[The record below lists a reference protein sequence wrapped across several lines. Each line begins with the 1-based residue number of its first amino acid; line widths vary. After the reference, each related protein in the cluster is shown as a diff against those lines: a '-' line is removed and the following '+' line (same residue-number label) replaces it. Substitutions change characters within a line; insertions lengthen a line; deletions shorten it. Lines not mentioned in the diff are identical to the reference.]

1 MESRLT
7 APGREDLLAQIFHHS
22 SEGIL
27 LARLDGRIADAN
39 DAFLF
44 LVGRDR
50 DDVVGRTVADLGLFA
65 ELGDERARELLQE
78 RGTIDGLDAHVR
90 TPSGESRVL
99 RLWAEAITDG
109 GEPIVVVR
117 ASDVEGR
124 MAAGAR
130 YYELREAEVR
140 YRALVEQIPAITYT
154 EIEDETSPTG
164 FRDVYVSPQSER
176 MLGYTAFE
184 FQADPGLWFKATH
197 PEDRDR
203 VLEEDRRSGATRS
216 RFSSEYRM
224 IAKDGRV
231 VWFRDEAAMVEDPL
245 SGVSFWQGVMLDITE
260 QKLAE
265 ANRAEVEAKYRTLV
279 EQIPSIVY
287 LAEYGEQGD
296 WLYISPQI
304 ERVLGYAPE
313 EWLVHPH
320 PMASFTHPDDL
331 PAVREEEDRS
341 LAMGES
347 FRAEYRMRTKDGRWK
362 WILDEATTVRDAEGR
377 PLVLQGVMYD
387 LTERKA
393 VEEELAAAVDKL
405 RALDR
410 LKDTLLQALSH
421 DLQNPLTAIL
431 GAASTL
437 ARLDHELTEEE
448 RRNLLQALEA
458 RTRAAKTL
466 LTDLLDLDRLDA
478 GIVEP
483 RREPVDLS
491 ELVRR
496 LADCPELEGR
506 PVVIEAADHVTL
518 EVDRAKVERIVE
530 NLLVNADRHTPETS
544 RIWIRVSE
552 QDGGAV
558 IAVEDDGPGVP
569 DVLKETIFEAYRRG
583 PEAAEL
589 PGSGIGLSLVA
600 KFAEMHGGR
609 AWVEDRPGGGAS
621 FRVFLPGSPATA
633 TATATASGS

>member
-1 MESRLT
+1 MT
-7 APGREDLLAQIFHHS
+7 APGRVDLLAQIFHHS
-22 SEGIL
+22 SHGIL
-27 LARLDGRIADAN
+27 LARLDGRIAEAN

-50 DDVVGRTVADLGLFA
+50 DDVVGQTVADLGLFA

-90 TPSGESRVL
+90 TSSGESRIL

-117 ASDVEGR
+117 ASDEEGR
-124 MAAGAR
+124 LAAGAR

-154 EIEDETSPTG
+154 EMEDRASPTG
-164 FRDVYVSPQSER
+164 FRDVYISPQSER
-176 MLGYTAFE
+176 ILGYTSFE
-184 FQADPGLWFKATH
+184 FQADPGLWIRTLH
-197 PEDRDR
+197 PDDRDR
-203 VLEEDRRSGATRS
+203 VVNEDRQAGEGGST
-216 RFSSEYRM
+216 FSSEYRM
-224 IAKDGRV
+224 IARDGRV
-231 VWFRDEAAMVEDPL
+231 VWFRDEAALVEDPL
-245 SGVSFWQGVMLDITE
+245 SGVSFWQGVMLDVTE
-260 QKLAE
+260 QKLTE
-265 ANRAEVEAKYRTLV
+265 ANRAELEAKYRTLV

-304 ERVLGYAPE
+304 ERVLGYSPE

-320 PMASFTHPDDL
+320 PMASFAHPDDL

-341 LAMGES
+341 LAMSES
-347 FRAEYRMRTKDGRWK
+347 FRAEYRMRTRDGRWK
-362 WILDEATTVRDAEGR
+362 WILDEATAVRDAEGR
-377 PLVLQGVMYD
+377 PMVLQGIMHD

-405 RALDR
+405 RDLDR

-431 GAASTL
+431 GTASTL

-448 RRNLLQALEA
+448 RTNLLRALEA

-483 RREPVDLS
+483 RREMVDLS

-496 LADCPELEGR
+496 IADCPDLDGR
-506 PVVIEAADHVTL
+506 PVMIEAADHVTL
-518 EVDRAKVERIVE
+518 GVDRAKVERIVE

-569 DVLKETIFEAYRRG
+569 DVLKESIFEAFRRG
-583 PEAAEL
+583 PDAAEL

-633 TATATASGS
+633 TATTSES

>member
-22 SEGIL
+22 SQGIL
-27 LARLDGRIADAN
+27 LARLDGRIAEAN

-50 DDVVGRTVADLGLFA
+50 DDVVGQTVTDLGLFA
-65 ELGDERARELLQE
+65 ELGDERARELLHE

-90 TPSGESRVL
+90 TPSGETRVL

-109 GEPIVVVR
+109 GDPIVAVR
-117 ASDVEGR
+117 ASDVDGR
-124 MAAGAR
+124 VAAGAR

-154 EIEDETSPTG
+154 EVEDETSPTG

-176 MLGYTAFE
+176 ILGYTAFE
-184 FQADPGLWFKATH
+184 FQADPELWFKATH

-203 VLEEDRRSGATRS
+203 VVNEDRRSGETRS

-231 VWFRDEAAMVEDPL
+231 VWFRDEAAVVEDPL
-245 SGVSFWQGVMLDITE
+245 SGVGFWQGVMLDVTE
-260 QKLAE
+260 KKLAE
-265 ANRAEVEAKYRTLV
+265 EHHAELEAKYRTLV
-279 EQIPSIVY
+279 EQIPSVVY

-296 WLYISPQI
+296 WLYVSPQI
-304 ERVLGYAPE
+304 ERVLGYTPE

-320 PMASFTHPDDL
+320 PMGSFTHPDDL
-331 PAVREEEDRS
+331 AAVREEEDRS
-341 LAMGES
+341 LTTGEP
-347 FRAEYRMRTKDGRWK
+347 FRAEYRMRCRDGRWK
-362 WILDEATTVRDAEGR
+362 WMLDEATAVRDEDGR
-377 PLVLQGVMYD
+377 PMVLQGVMHD

-431 GAASTL
+431 GTASTL
-437 ARLDHELTEEE
+437 ARLDHELTDDE
-448 RRNLLQALEA
+448 RKNLLGALEA

-483 RREPVDLS
+483 RREMVDLS

-496 LADCPELEGR
+496 VADHPDLDGR
-506 PVVIEAADHVTL
+506 PVKIEAADHVTL

-544 RIWIRVSE
+544 RIWIRVWE
-552 QDGGAV
+552 QNGGAV

-569 DVLKETIFEAYRRG
+569 DVLKETIFEAFRRG

-600 KFAEMHGGR
+600 RFAEMHGGR

-621 FRVFLPGSPATA
+621 FRVFLPGSPTLP
-633 TATATASGS
+633 

>member
-22 SEGIL
+22 SQGIL
-27 LARLDGRIADAN
+27 LARLDGRIAEAN

-50 DDVVGRTVADLGLFA
+50 DDVVGQTVADLGLFA
-65 ELGDERARELLQE
+65 ELGDERARELLEE
-78 RGTIDGLDAHVR
+78 RGAIDGLDAHVR
-90 TPSGESRVL
+90 TPSGEYRVL

-109 GEPIVVVR
+109 GDPIVVVR
-117 ASDVEGR
+117 TSDVDGR

-176 MLGYTAFE
+176 ILGYTSFE
-184 FQADPGLWFKATH
+184 FQADPELWFKATH

-203 VLEEDRRSGATRS
+203 VLEEDRRSGETRS

-224 IAKDGRV
+224 IARDGRV
-231 VWFRDEAAMVEDPL
+231 VWFRDEAAVVEDPL
-245 SGVSFWQGVMLDITE
+245 SGVSFWQGVMLDVTE
-260 QKLAE
+260 HKLVEAHGAE
-265 ANRAEVEAKYRTLV
+265 LEAKYRTLV
-279 EQIPSIVY
+279 EQIPSVVY

-296 WLYISPQI
+296 WMYISPQI
-304 ERVLGYAPE
+304 ERVLGYTPE

-331 PAVREEEDRS
+331 PAVRAEEDRS
-341 LAMGES
+341 LVMGES
-347 FRAEYRMRTKDGRWK
+347 FRAEYRMRSKDGRWK
-362 WILDEATTVRDAEGR
+362 WILDEATVVRDAHGR
-377 PLVLQGVMYD
+377 PMVLQGVMHD

-393 VEEELAAAVDKL
+393 AEEELAAAVDKF

-431 GAASTL
+431 GTASTL
-437 ARLDHELTEEE
+437 ARLEHELTEEE
-448 RRNLLQALEA
+448 RRNLLRALEA

-496 LADCPELEGR
+496 LADCPDLDGR
-506 PVVIEAADHVTL
+506 PVEIEAADPVTI
-518 EVDRAKVERIVE
+518 EVDRAKVERMVV
-530 NLLVNADRHTPETS
+530 NLLVNADRHTPETT
-544 RIWIRVSE
+544 RIWIRVAA

-569 DVLKETIFEAYRRG
+569 NVLKEKIFEAFRRG
-583 PEAAEL
+583 PDAADL

-600 KFAEMHGGR
+600 RFAEMHGGR

-621 FRVFLPGSPATA
+621 FRVFLPGSPTL
-633 TATATASGS
+633 ASSTREP

>member
-1 MESRLT
+1 H
-7 APGREDLLAQIFHHS
+7 G
-22 SEGIL
+22 
-27 LARLDGRIADAN
+27 
-39 DAFLF
+39 
-44 LVGRDR
+44 
-50 DDVVGRTVADLGLFA
+50 A
-65 ELGDERARELLQE
+65 EL
-78 RGTIDGLDAHVR
+78 
-90 TPSGESRVL
+90 
-99 RLWAEAITDG
+99 
-109 GEPIVVVR
+109 
-117 ASDVEGR
+117 
-124 MAAGAR
+124 
-130 YYELREAEVR
+130 
-140 YRALVEQIPAITYT
+140 
-154 EIEDETSPTG
+154 
-164 FRDVYVSPQSER
+164 
-176 MLGYTAFE
+176 
-184 FQADPGLWFKATH
+184 
-197 PEDRDR
+197 
-203 VLEEDRRSGATRS
+203 
-216 RFSSEYRM
+216 
-224 IAKDGRV
+224 
-231 VWFRDEAAMVEDPL
+231 
-245 SGVSFWQGVMLDITE
+245 
-260 QKLAE
+260 
-265 ANRAEVEAKYRTLV
+265 EAKYRTLV
-279 EQIPSIVY
+279 EQIPSVVY

-304 ERVLGYAPE
+304 ERVLGYTPA

-347 FRAEYRMRTKDGRWK
+347 FRAEYRMRTRDGRWK
-362 WILDEATTVRDAEGR
+362 WILDEATAVRDAEGR
-377 PLVLQGVMYD
+377 PIVLQGIMHD

-431 GAASTL
+431 GTASTL
-437 ARLDHELTEEE
+437 ARLDSELTEEE
-448 RRNLLQALEA
+448 RTNLLRALEA

-466 LTDLLDLDRLDA
+466 LTDLLDLNRLDA

-483 RREPVDLS
+483 RREMVDLS

-496 LADCPELEGR
+496 VADHPDLDGR
-506 PVVIEAADHVTL
+506 PVMIEAADHVTL
-518 EVDRAKVERIVE
+518 GVDRAKVERIVE

-569 DVLKETIFEAYRRG
+569 DVLKESIFEAFRRG
-583 PEAAEL
+583 PDAAEL

-621 FRVFLPGSPATA
+621 FRVFLPGSLATA
-633 TATATASGS
+633 AATPSES

>member
-1 MESRLT
+1 
-7 APGREDLLAQIFHHS
+7 
-22 SEGIL
+22 
-27 LARLDGRIADAN
+27 
-39 DAFLF
+39 
-44 LVGRDR
+44 
-50 DDVVGRTVADLGLFA
+50 
-65 ELGDERARELLQE
+65 
-78 RGTIDGLDAHVR
+78 
-90 TPSGESRVL
+90 
-99 RLWAEAITDG
+99 
-109 GEPIVVVR
+109 
-117 ASDVEGR
+117 
-124 MAAGAR
+124 
-130 YYELREAEVR
+130 
-140 YRALVEQIPAITYT
+140 
-154 EIEDETSPTG
+154 
-164 FRDVYVSPQSER
+164 
-176 MLGYTAFE
+176 
-184 FQADPGLWFKATH
+184 
-197 PEDRDR
+197 
-203 VLEEDRRSGATRS
+203 
-216 RFSSEYRM
+216 
-224 IAKDGRV
+224 V

-245 SGVSFWQGVMLDITE
+245 SGVRFWQGVMLDVTE

-265 ANRAEVEAKYRTLV
+265 ADRAELEAKYRTLV
-279 EQIPSIVY
+279 EQIPSVVY

-304 ERVLGYAPE
+304 ERVLGYTPE

-341 LAMGES
+341 LAMGEP
-347 FRAEYRMRTKDGRWK
+347 FRAEYRMRSKDGRWT
-362 WILDEATTVRDAEGR
+362 WILDEATPVRDAEGR
-377 PLVLQGVMYD
+377 PIVLQGVMHD

-393 VEEELAAAVDKL
+393 VEEELAAAVEKL

-431 GAASTL
+431 GTASTL
-437 ARLDHELTEEE
+437 ARLDHELTDDE
-448 RRNLLQALEA
+448 RRNLLGALEA

-483 RREPVDLS
+483 RREMVDLS

-496 LADCPELEGR
+496 VADHPDLDGR
-506 PVVIEAADHVTL
+506 PVMIEAADHVTL

-552 QDGGAV
+552 QNGGAV

-569 DVLKETIFEAYRRG
+569 DVLKEKIFEAFRRG

-600 KFAEMHGGR
+600 RFAEMHGGR

-621 FRVFLPGSPATA
+621 FRVFLPGSPTPA
-633 TATATASGS
+633 

>member
-7 APGREDLLAQIFHHS
+7 APGRVDLLAQIFHHS
-22 SEGIL
+22 SQGIL
-27 LARLDGRIADAN
+27 LARLDGRIAEAN

-50 DDVVGRTVADLGLFA
+50 DDVVGQTVADLGLFA
-65 ELGDERARELLQE
+65 GLGDERARELLQE

-99 RLWAEAITDG
+99 RLWAEAITEG

-154 EIEDETSPTG
+154 EIEDETSPTA

-184 FQADPGLWFKATH
+184 FQTDPELWFKATH
-197 PEDRDR
+197 PDDRDR
-203 VLEEDRRSGATRS
+203 VLEEDRRSGETRS

-224 IAKDGRV
+224 IARDGRV
-231 VWFRDEAAMVEDPL
+231 VWFRDEAAVVEDPL
-245 SGVSFWQGVMLDITE
+245 SGVRFWQGVMLDVTE

-265 ANRAEVEAKYRTLV
+265 ADRAELEAKYRTLV
-279 EQIPSIVY
+279 EQIPSVVY

-304 ERVLGYAPE
+304 ERVLGYTPE
-313 EWLVHPH
+313 EWLVHLH

-331 PAVREEEDRS
+331 PKVREEEDRS
-341 LAMGES
+341 LAMGEP
-347 FRAEYRMRTKDGRWK
+347 FRAEYRMRSKDGRWT
-362 WILDEATTVRDAEGR
+362 WILDEATPVRDAEGR
-377 PLVLQGVMYD
+377 PIVLQGVMHD

-393 VEEELAAAVDKL
+393 VEEELAAAVEKL
-405 RALDR
+405 RALDG
-410 LKDTLLQALSH
+410 LKDTLLQTLSH

-431 GAASTL
+431 GTASTL
-437 ARLDHELTEEE
+437 ARLDDELTEVE
-448 RRNLLQALEA
+448 RRNLLGALEA

-466 LTDLLDLDRLDA
+466 LTDLLDLNRLDA
-478 GIVEP
+478 GIAEP

-496 LADCPELEGR
+496 
-506 PVVIEAADHVTL
+506 V
-518 EVDRAKVERIVE
+518 
-530 NLLVNADRHTPETS
+530 
-544 RIWIRVSE
+544 
-552 QDGGAV
+552 
-558 IAVEDDGPGVP
+558 
-569 DVLKETIFEAYRRG
+569 
-583 PEAAEL
+583 
-589 PGSGIGLSLVA
+589 
-600 KFAEMHGGR
+600 
-609 AWVEDRPGGGAS
+609 
-621 FRVFLPGSPATA
+621 
-633 TATATASGS
+633 